1 MSLLFLEDDVDRLND
16 PLVLVGL
23 AVNDNL
29 MNALLDPRHI
39 DGVLFGKTVV
49 PAAVPHPQKVSIFLV
64 GVGKLSTCQFLNKDV
79 SIRVR
84 IF

>member
-39 DGVLFGKTVV
+39 DGVLFGKTGV
-49 PAAVPHPQKVSIFLV
+49 PALYHTPKKSASFW
-64 GVGKLSTCQFLNKDV
+64 
-79 SIRVR
+79 
-84 IF
+84 